1 MTESTYR
8 LALLAVLLVPL
19 VSILVW
25 SVLTAPETAP
35 QTAPEPQVKA
45 VYKADTAEH
54 ATAEHAAL
62 VEYDVHGEFPAI
74 PDDSE
79 AMQQLRQAMSGQ
91 MVRCAVCQSTV
102 GHLYRVQLTDNAAF
116 CCAPCATIL
125 EGSTQDGGTD

>member
-8 LALLAVLLVPL
+8 LVLLG
-19 VSILVW
+19 ILVLPVAGIIAW
-25 SVLTAPETAP
+25 SLWF
-35 QTAPEPQVKA
+35 APEPTPEPKPEPKPDLKPEQGF
-45 VYKADTAEH
+45 DP
-54 ATAEHAAL
+54 ATAE
-62 VEYDVHGEFPAI
+62 YDIHGEFPAL
-74 PDDSE
+74 PEDSE